1 MGQIIACGNLKG
13 GVGKTTV
20 AVNLACAL
28 AALSHRVALLD
39 ADPQAGASSWA
50 KAGRLPVRI
59 EATPPIGLH
68 GPWLRRA
75 GELARR
81 MDVVVVDLPPGSAPP
96 TASAA
101 LLADLLLV
109 PVSPSAAE
117 IPATLETLRLAE
129 IARGSRREGK
139 PELLLVPSR
148 LDPRAHYNEA
158 TQLALERLSASWSP
172 PVGDRV
178 DFVNAL
184 ALGLWIGDYAPGSEA
199 AEEIMALA
207 EAVQASLTPDPRAKA
222 PTAPPASAIPA

>member
-28 AALSHRVALLD
+28 GALSHRVALLD

-59 EATPPIGLH
+59 EATPPVGLH
-68 GPWLRRA
+68 GPWLRRT

-81 MDVVVVDLPPGSAPP
+81 MDLVVVDLPPGAASP

-101 LLADLLLV
+101 LIADLLLI

-139 PELLLVPSR
+139 PGLLLVPSR

-158 TQLALERLSASWSP
+158 TQLALERLGASWSP
-172 PVGDRV
+172 PIGDRV
-178 DFVNAL
+178 DFVNSL

-207 EAVQASLTPDPRAKA
+207 EAVQASLAPEPRAKA
-222 PTAPPASAIPA
+222 PAAPPGSAIPA

>member
-13 GVGKTTV
+13 GVGKTTI

-39 ADPQAGASSWA
+39 ADPQAGASACA
-50 KAGRLPVRI
+50 KAGRLPIRI
-59 EATPPIGLH
+59 EATPPVGLH

-75 GELARR
+75 GELVRR
-81 MDVVVVDLPPGSAPP
+81 MDLVLIDLPPGAPPP

-101 LLADLLLV
+101 LIADLLLI

-117 IPATLETLRLAE
+117 IPATLETMRLAE

-148 LDPRAHYNEA
+148 LDCHAHYNEA
-158 TQLALERLSASWSP
+158 TQLALERLKVPWSP
-172 PVGDRV
+172 PIGDRV

-184 ALGLWIGDYAPGSEA
+184 ALGLWVGDYGPGSEA
-199 AEEIMALA
+199 ADEIMALA
-207 EAVQASLTPDPRAKA
+207 EAVLASLGPDPRTKA
-222 PTAPPASAIPA
+222 AASRAAQAVSA

>member
-28 AALSHRVALLD
+28 GALSHRVALLD

-59 EATPPIGLH
+59 EATPPVGLH
-68 GPWLRRA
+68 GPWLRRT

-81 MDVVVVDLPPGSAPP
+81 MDLVVVDLPPGAASP

-101 LLADLLLV
+101 LIADLLLI

-139 PELLLVPSR
+139 PGLLLVPSR

-158 TQLALERLSASWSP
+158 TQLALERLGASWSP
-172 PVGDRV
+172 PIGDRV

-207 EAVQASLTPDPRAKA
+207 EAVQASLAPEPRAKA
-222 PTAPPASAIPA
+222 PAAPPGSAIPA

>member
-13 GVGKTTV
+13 GVGKTTI

-39 ADPQAGASSWA
+39 ADPQGGASAWA

-75 GELARR
+75 GELALR
-81 MDVVVVDLPPGSAPP
+81 MDLVLIDLPPGSVPP
-96 TASAA
+96 MASAA

-148 LDPRAHYNEA
+148 LDPRALYNEA
-158 TQLALERLSASWSP
+158 TQRALERLSVPWSP
-172 PVGDRV
+172 PIGDRV
-178 DFVNAL
+178 DLVNAL

-199 AEEIMALA
+199 ADEIMALA
-207 EAVQASLTPDPRAKA
+207 EAVLASLGPDPRTKA
-222 PTAPPASAIPA
+222 AASRAAQALPA